1 MFKRVIARLDIKNN
15 NLVKGVN
22 LEGLRNLGDPK
33 YFALK
38 YYEEG
43 IDELHYQDIVAS
55 LYDRNSIIEY
65 ISYAAKNVFVIIS
78 VGGGIRNNDD
88 IDKVLRSGA
97 DKISMNSA
105 AVKNPELIKIASN
118 VYGSSTISVNIET
131 IKTSSGYEVLID
143 SGRQKTGLDLNKWIE
158 KIQKLGAGEI
168 IITSIS
174 HEGKKK
180 GFDINLY
187 KMVKKYVSV
196 PLIAHGGAGDIDH
209 ILELFQTC
217 EVDGV
222 ALASILHYSY
232 LEKNIKLD
240 NQGKNYFINTEKEMH
255 DDKKIT
261 INKIKKTLKKNG
273 IKVRI

>member
-1 MFKRVIARLDIKNN
+1 MFKRIIARLDIKNN
-15 NLVKGVN
+15 NLVKGIN

-43 IDELHYQDIVAS
+43 IDEIHYQDIVAS

-105 AVKNPELIKIASN
+105 AVKNPELIKIASK
-118 VYGSSTISVNIET
+118 VYGSSTISINIET
-131 IKTSSGYEVLID
+131 IKTTSGYEVLID

-158 KIQKLGAGEI
+158 K
-168 IITSIS
+168 
-174 HEGKKK
+174 
-180 GFDINLY
+180 F
-187 KMVKKYVSV
+187 
-196 PLIAHGGAGDIDH
+196 
-209 ILELFQTC
+209 
-217 EVDGV
+217 
-222 ALASILHYSY
+222 
-232 LEKNIKLD
+232 KN
-240 NQGKNYFINTEKEMH
+240 
-255 DDKKIT
+255 
-261 INKIKKTLKKNG
+261 
-273 IKVRI
+273 